1 MSAVPGPAARVA
13 GGGAEATPPPA
24 GTGRD
29 TDGQEIS
36 GMNDTPARAS
46 AVIVG
51 AGIVGN
57 SLACHLARLG
67 WRDLVLVDKGPMP
80 NPGGSTGHASNFI
93 FPIEYSKM
101 MMELTRDSTEQ
112 YQELGVFTQSGG
124 IEVARTQARMDE
136 LRRRCTAARAW
147 GIPAQMVSPAEVAK
161 LVPYLD
167 ESVILGGAHFPTVGV
182 VNSLRAGTLMRE
194 EAQHSGALHVLAGA
208 EVLSID
214 TSGRGRN
221 GLPRI
226 TSVRTTAGDIETSI
240 CVVCCGVWSPR
251 IARMAGARIPL
262 TPIVHQ
268 MISVGPVPLF
278 AGTQGEIAY
287 PIVRDVDTNM
297 YERQHGGDMEVGSY
311 AHRAI
316 IVPPDDIPSIEESA
330 LSPTEL
336 PFTADDFDPQLAEAL
351 ELMPDLLGDEKVGIR
366 YAINGLISMTP
377 DGHPLLGPAPEVDGL
392 WSAAASWI
400 KEGPGVGR
408 AVAEW
413 MSGQVPSVDV
423 DEANIAR
430 FYPSQ
435 RTVAHVQARAR
446 EGFNK
451 MYGIVHP
458 AEQWESGRP
467 VRVSPVY
474 DRERELGAVFF
485 ETAGWER
492 PHWYASN
499 EALLERYAGRLM
511 PRDAEWDARWWS
523 PVINAEHLAMRD
535 ACALVNLSAF
545 AIFDVTGPSALDVVQ
560 SLAVAQLDVA
570 PGRVV
575 YTSLLDERGGFKAD
589 LTIMRLGPER
599 FRVVTGGA
607 TGMADLAWFAGH
619 LPADGTAALA
629 DLTSAQATLGLW
641 GPRARDVLRSV
652 TADDVSHAG
661 FPFGTCREVEIAG
674 LSVLASRISYVGEL
688 GWELHV
694 PIEQGGKLWD
704 ALWSAGAPH
713 GLVPAGIGV
722 YGTTGRLEKG
732 YRAFGNELTGDY
744 TLVEA
749 GMTRPRVKAQ
759 PFVGRDAYLAQRA
772 GPPAAVL
779 CTLTVDDHA
788 PASGPVRYML
798 GGEPILSAEGE
809 RLVNA
814 KGRPSYV
821 TSAGSGP
828 SVGRHLLLAY
838 LPPAQAS
845 AGTRLQVECFG
856 DAYPV
861 TVAVAGATP
870 LFDPDNARIRS

>member
-1 MSAVPGPAARVA
+1 M
-13 GGGAEATPPPA
+13 T
-24 GTGRD
+24 
-29 TDGQEIS
+29 Q
-36 GMNDTPARAS
+36 TPARAS
-46 AVIVG
+46 AVIIG

-101 MMELTRDSTEQ
+101 MMELTQDSTEQ
-112 YQELGVFTQSGG
+112 YQALGVFTQSGG
-124 IEVARTQARMDE
+124 IEVARTPARMAE
-136 LRRRCTAARAW
+136 LRRRCTAATAW
-147 GIPAQMVSPAEVAK
+147 GIPAQVISPAEVRK

-182 VNSLRAGTLMRE
+182 VDSLRAGTLMRE
-194 EAQHSGALHVLAGA
+194 EAEQSGALHVLAGA
-208 EVLSID
+208 EVLGID
-214 TSGRGRN
+214 TVPGPRGR
-221 GLPRI
+221 PQI
-226 TSVRTTAGDIETSI
+226 AAVRTTGGDIETSS
-240 CVVCCGVWSPR
+240 CVICCGVWSPR
-251 IARMAGARIPL
+251 IARMAGARLPL

-268 MISVGPVPLF
+268 MISVGPIPLF
-278 AGTQGEIAY
+278 AGTSGEIAY

-311 AHRAI
+311 AHRPI
-316 IVPPDDIPSIEESA
+316 IVTPDEIPSIEESA

-351 ELMPDLLGDEKVGIR
+351 ELMPELLGDERVGIR

-377 DGHPLLGPAPEVDGL
+377 DGHPLLGETPEVAGL

-413 MSGQVPSVDV
+413 MSGQVPGIDV
-423 DEANIAR
+423 FEADVAR
-430 FYPSQ
+430 FYPAQ
-435 RTVAHVQARAR
+435 QTVTHVVNRAR

-467 VRVSPVY
+467 VRLSPVY
-474 DRERELGAVFF
+474 QRERDLGAVFF

-499 EALLERYAGRLM
+499 EPLLERYAGRLM
-511 PRDAEWDARWWS
+511 PREAEWDARWWS

-535 ACALVNLSAF
+535 ACGLVDLSAF
-545 AIFDVTGPSALDVVQ
+545 AIFDITGPGALDAVQ
-560 SLAVAQLDVA
+560 SVAVAQLDVR

-575 YTSLLDERGGFKAD
+575 YTSLLDERGGFVGD
-589 LTIMRLGPER
+589 LTIMRLGDQR

-607 TGMADLAWFAGH
+607 TGMSDKKWFAGH
-619 LPADGTAALA
+619 LPVEGTAALA

-641 GPRARDVLRSV
+641 GPRARDVLQSV
-652 TADDVSHAG
+652 TADDMSHDG
-661 FPFGTCREVEIAG
+661 FAFGTCRDIEVAG
-674 LSVLASRISYVGEL
+674 ITVLASRISYVGEL

-694 PIEQGGKLWD
+694 PMEQGARLWD
-704 ALWSAGAPH
+704 ALWDAGRPH
-713 GLVPAGIGV
+713 GLVPVGIGV

-732 YRAFGNELTGDY
+732 YRAFGAELTADY

-759 PFVGRDAYLAQRA
+759 PFVGKDAYLAQRA
-772 GPPAAVL
+772 EPPAAVL
-779 CTLTVDDHA
+779 CTLTVDDHRPDGGEA
-788 PASGPVRYML
+788 RYML
-798 GGEPILSAEGE
+798 GGEPVLSAAGE
-809 RLVNA
+809 RLVDA

-828 SVGRHLLLAY
+828 SAGKHLLLAY
-838 LPPAQAS
+838 LPPAEAVE
-845 AGTRLQVECFG
+845 GNRLQVECFG
-856 DAYPV
+856 TAYPV
-861 TVAVAGATP
+861 TVAVAGSAP
-870 LFDPDNARIRS
+870 LFDPDNARVRS

>member
-1 MSAVPGPAARVA
+1 M
-13 GGGAEATPPPA
+13 T
-24 GTGRD
+24 
-29 TDGQEIS
+29 Q
-36 GMNDTPARAS
+36 TPARAS
-46 AVIVG
+46 AVIIG

-101 MMELTRDSTEQ
+101 MMELTQDSTEQ
-112 YQELGVFTQSGG
+112 YQALGVFTQSGG
-124 IEVARTQARMDE
+124 IEVARTPARMAE
-136 LRRRCTAARAW
+136 LRRRCTAATAW
-147 GIPAQMVSPAEVAK
+147 GIPAQVISPAEVRK

-182 VNSLRAGTLMRE
+182 VDSLRAGTLMRE
-194 EAQHSGALHVLAGA
+194 EAEQSGALHVLAGA
-208 EVLSID
+208 EVLGID
-214 TSGRGRN
+214 TVPGPRGR
-221 GLPRI
+221 PQI
-226 TSVRTTAGDIETSI
+226 AAVRTTGGDIETSS
-240 CVVCCGVWSPR
+240 CVICCGVWSPR
-251 IARMAGARIPL
+251 IARMAGARLPL

-268 MISVGPVPLF
+268 MISVGPIPLF
-278 AGTQGEIAY
+278 AGTTGEIAY

-311 AHRAI
+311 AHRPI
-316 IVPPDDIPSIEESA
+316 IVTPDEIPSIEESA

-351 ELMPDLLGDEKVGIR
+351 ELMPELLGDERVGIR

-377 DGHPLLGPAPEVDGL
+377 DGHPLLGETPEVAGL

-413 MSGQVPSVDV
+413 MSGQVPGIDV
-423 DEANIAR
+423 FEADVAR
-430 FYPSQ
+430 FYPAQ
-435 RTVAHVQARAR
+435 QTVTHVVNRAR

-467 VRVSPVY
+467 VRLSPVY
-474 DRERELGAVFF
+474 QRERDLGAVFF

-499 EALLERYAGRLM
+499 EPLLERYAGRLM
-511 PRDAEWDARWWS
+511 PREAEWDARWWS

-535 ACALVNLSAF
+535 ARGLVDLSAF
-545 AIFDVTGPSALDVVQ
+545 AIFDITGPGALDAVQ
-560 SLAVAQLDVA
+560 SVAVAQLDVR

-575 YTSLLDERGGFKAD
+575 YTSLLDERGGFVGD
-589 LTIMRLGPER
+589 LTIMRLGDQR

-607 TGMADLAWFAGH
+607 TGMSDRKWFTDH
-619 LPADGTAALA
+619 LPVEGTAALS

-641 GPRARDVLRSV
+641 GPRARDVLQSV
-652 TADDVSHAG
+652 TADDMSHDG
-661 FPFGTCREVEIAG
+661 FAFGTCRDIEVAG
-674 LSVLASRISYVGEL
+674 ITVLASRISYVGEL

-694 PIEQGGKLWD
+694 PMEQGARLWD
-704 ALWSAGAPH
+704 ALWDAGRPH
-713 GLVPAGIGV
+713 GLVPVGIGV

-732 YRAFGNELTGDY
+732 YRAFGAELTADY

-759 PFVGRDAYLAQRA
+759 PFVGKDAYLAQRA
-772 GPPAAVL
+772 EPPAAVL
-779 CTLTVDDHA
+779 CTLTVDDHRPDGGEA
-788 PASGPVRYML
+788 RYML
-798 GGEPILSAEGE
+798 GGEPVLSAAGE
-809 RLVNA
+809 RLVDA

-828 SVGRHLLLAY
+828 SAGKHLLLAY
-838 LPPAQAS
+838 LPPAEAVE
-845 AGTRLQVECFG
+845 GNRLQVECFG
-856 DAYPV
+856 TAYPV
-861 TVAVAGATP
+861 TVAVAGSAP
-870 LFDPDNARIRS
+870 LFDPDNARVRS

>member
-1 MSAVPGPAARVA
+1 M
-13 GGGAEATPPPA
+13 T
-24 GTGRD
+24 
-29 TDGQEIS
+29 Q
-36 GMNDTPARAS
+36 TPARAS
-46 AVIVG
+46 AVIIG

-101 MMELTRDSTEQ
+101 MMELTQDSTEQ
-112 YQELGVFTQSGG
+112 YQALGVFTQSGG
-124 IEVARTQARMDE
+124 IEVARTPARMAE
-136 LRRRCTAARAW
+136 LRRRCTAATAW
-147 GIPAQMVSPAEVAK
+147 GIPAQVISPAEVRK

-182 VNSLRAGTLMRE
+182 VDSLRAGTLMRE
-194 EAQHSGALHVLAGA
+194 EAEQSGALHVLAGA
-208 EVLSID
+208 EVLGID
-214 TSGRGRN
+214 TVPGPRGR
-221 GLPRI
+221 PQI
-226 TSVRTTAGDIETSI
+226 AAVRTTGGDIETSS
-240 CVVCCGVWSPR
+240 CVICCGVWSPR
-251 IARMAGARIPL
+251 IARMAGARLPL

-268 MISVGPVPLF
+268 MISVGPIPLF
-278 AGTQGEIAY
+278 AGTSGEIAY

-311 AHRAI
+311 AHRPI
-316 IVPPDDIPSIEESA
+316 IVTPDEIPSIEESA

-351 ELMPDLLGDEKVGIR
+351 ELMPELLGDERVGIR

-377 DGHPLLGPAPEVDGL
+377 DGHPLLGETPEVAGL

-413 MSGQVPSVDV
+413 MSGQVPGIDV
-423 DEANIAR
+423 FEADVAR
-430 FYPSQ
+430 FYPAQ
-435 RTVAHVQARAR
+435 QTVTHVVNRAR

-467 VRVSPVY
+467 VRLSPVY
-474 DRERELGAVFF
+474 QRERDLGAVFF

-499 EALLERYAGRLM
+499 EPLLERYAGRLM
-511 PRDAEWDARWWS
+511 PREAEWDARWWS

-535 ACALVNLSAF
+535 ACGLVDLSAF
-545 AIFDVTGPSALDVVQ
+545 AIFDITGPGALDAVQ
-560 SLAVAQLDVA
+560 SVAVAQLDVR

-575 YTSLLDERGGFKAD
+575 YTSLLDERGGFVGD
-589 LTIMRLGPER
+589 LTIMRLGDQR

-607 TGMADLAWFAGH
+607 TGMSDKKWFAGH
-619 LPADGTAALA
+619 LPVEGTAALA

-641 GPRARDVLRSV
+641 GPRARDVLQSV
-652 TADDVSHAG
+652 TADDMSHDG
-661 FPFGTCREVEIAG
+661 FAFGTCREIEVAG
-674 LSVLASRISYVGEL
+674 ITVLASRISYVGEL

-694 PIEQGGKLWD
+694 PMEQGARLWD
-704 ALWSAGAPH
+704 ALWDAGRPH
-713 GLVPAGIGV
+713 GLVPVGIGV

-732 YRAFGNELTGDY
+732 YRAFGAELTADY

-759 PFVGRDAYLAQRA
+759 PFVGKDAYLAQRA
-772 GPPAAVL
+772 EPPAAVL
-779 CTLTVDDHA
+779 CTLTVDDHRPDGGEA
-788 PASGPVRYML
+788 RYML
-798 GGEPILSAEGE
+798 GGEPVLSAAGE
-809 RLVNA
+809 RLVDA

-828 SVGRHLLLAY
+828 SVGKHLLLAY
-838 LPPAQAS
+838 LPPAEAVE
-845 AGTRLQVECFG
+845 GNRLQVECFG
-856 DAYPV
+856 TAYPV
-861 TVAVAGATP
+861 TVAVAGSAP
-870 LFDPDNARIRS
+870 LFDPDNARVRS

>member
-1 MSAVPGPAARVA
+1 MSELPG
-13 GGGAEATPPPA
+13 
-24 GTGRD
+24 
-29 TDGQEIS
+29 
-36 GMNDTPARAS
+36 RAS
-46 AVIVG
+46 AVIIG

-112 YQELGVFTQSGG
+112 YQALGVFTQSGG
-124 IEVARTQARMDE
+124 IEVARTEARMAE
-136 LRRRCTAARAW
+136 LRRRCSAAKAW
-147 GIPAQMVSPAEVAK
+147 GIPAQVITPAEVRK

-167 ESVILGGAHFPTVGV
+167 ESVILGGGHFPTVGV
-182 VNSLRAGTLMRE
+182 VDSLRAGTLMRE
-194 EAQHSGALHVLAGA
+194 EAEQSGALHVLAGA
-208 EVLSID
+208 EVLGID
-214 TSGRGRN
+214 TAGTDDRGR
-221 GLPRI
+221 PRV
-226 TSVRTTAGDIETSI
+226 TAVRTSAGEIGTGI
-240 CVVCCGVWSPR
+240 CVICCGVWSPR
-251 IARMAGARIPL
+251 LARMAGARIPL

-268 MISVGPVPLF
+268 MISVGPIPLF
-278 AGTQGEIAY
+278 AGTPGEISY

-311 AHRAI
+311 AHRPI
-316 IVPPDDIPSIEESA
+316 IISPDEIPSIEESA

-336 PFTADDFDPQLAEAL
+336 PFTQDDFDPQLAEAL
-351 ELMPDLLGDEKVGIR
+351 ELMPELLGDEKVGIR

-377 DGHPLLGPAPEVDGL
+377 DGHPLLGETPEVAGL

-413 MSGQVPSVDV
+413 MSGQVPTVDV

-430 FYPSQ
+430 FYPAQ
-435 RTVAHVQARAR
+435 RTAEHVRARAR

-467 VRVSPVY
+467 SRVSPVY
-474 DRERELGAVFF
+474 QRERDLGAVFF

-492 PHWYASN
+492 PHWYAAN
-499 EALLERYAGRLM
+499 EGLLERYAGQLM

-535 ACALVNLSAF
+535 ACSLVDLTAF
-545 AIFDVTGPSALDVVQ
+545 AIFDVTGPAALDVVQ
-560 SLAVAQLDVA
+560 SLAVAQLDVQ

-589 LTIMRLGPER
+589 LTIMRLGAQR

-607 TGMADLAWFAGH
+607 TGMSDLKWFADH
-619 LPADGTAALA
+619 LPASGTVALA

-641 GPRARDVLRSV
+641 GPRAREVLQSV
-652 TADDVSHAG
+652 SAADLSHAG
-661 FPFGTCREVEIAG
+661 FPFGTCREIEIGG
-674 LSVLASRISYVGEL
+674 LTVLASRISYVGEL

-694 PIEQGGKLWD
+694 PMEQGGRLWDTLWD
-704 ALWSAGAPH
+704 AGTPR
-713 GLVPAGIGV
+713 GLVPVGIGV

-732 YRAFGNELTGDY
+732 YRAMGSELTADY

-759 PFVGRDAYLAQRA
+759 DFIGKAAYLGQRDE
-772 GPPAAVL
+772 PPTAVL
-779 CTLTVDDHA
+779 CTLTVDDHHA
-788 PASGPVRYML
+788 AGGTARYML
-798 GGEPILSAEGE
+798 GGEPVLSAAGQ
-809 RLVNA
+809 RLVDA

-821 TSAGSGP
+821 TSAGAGP
-828 SVGRHLLLAY
+828 SVGKHLLLAY
-838 LPPAQAS
+838 LPPAQAVP
-845 AGTRLQVECFG
+845 GTQLQVECFG
-856 DAYPV
+856 GAYPV
-861 TVAVAGATP
+861 TVAVAGSTP
-870 LFDPDNARIRS
+870 LFDPDNSRIRS